1 MATEV
6 IVSLPDNVYTQAA
19 RLAHLM
25 NRDVSRLLA
34 ETLVAALQPLGPVEV
49 LQKPVRDLLD
59 KELLATAD
67 LRMEES
73 QGRRLGRLLDRQ
85 GAGDL
90 RESERVE
97 LAALMQVYNEGL
109 VRKAQAIAEAVRR
122 GLREP
127 LEP

>member
-34 ETLVAALQPLGPVEV
+34 ETLVTALQPLGPVEV
-49 LQKPVRDLLD
+49 LQKPVRDLPD

>member
-85 GAGDL
+85 GQATCAN
-90 RESERVE
+90 RN
-97 LAALMQVYNEGL
+97 ALNSP
-109 VRKAQAIAEAVRR
+109 R
-122 GLREP
+122 
-127 LEP
+127 